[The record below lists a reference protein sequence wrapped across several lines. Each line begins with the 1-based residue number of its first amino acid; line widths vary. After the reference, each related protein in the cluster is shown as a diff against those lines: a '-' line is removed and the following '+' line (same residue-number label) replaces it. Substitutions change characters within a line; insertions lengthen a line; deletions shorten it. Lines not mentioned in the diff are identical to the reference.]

1 MEGLQL
7 MPDLTEL
14 RGELLELAKWRA
26 GVVAEAEAAIAS
38 ANRRFDEEATRL
50 NRQIRKL
57 EPKSQPEPAP
67 TVKPPRKR
75 QPRFSLEGM
84 EDWSPEEI
92 EHYKKL
98 KGVS

>member
-1 MEGLQL
+1 

-57 EPKSQPEPAP
+57 EPKPQPEPAPKPAP

-98 KGVS
+98 KGVT